1 MHHLIALITEYGL
14 LFVFVNVLASQA
26 GLPLPAVP
34 TLVLTGALLGVGH
47 YSAAALLGVSVVAA
61 LIADSAWYFAGTRIG
76 RPVLRVLCR
85 ISLSPDN
92 CVRQTET
99 IYSRFGAPSLMVAKF
114 IPGFAAV
121 ATALAGAVRTPYLT
135 FLLFDAIGAAL
146 WAGVAIGVGSLFSN
160 TVETLLDTLARLG
173 EVGVGLIV
181 IALAVFV
188 AAKWWDRRRFYNEL
202 RMARIT
208 VPELAKL
215 LDTGSAPM
223 ILDVRSLESQLLDGR
238 IPGAIPVDEKTVEIR
253 IPDSESDREVILYCA
268 CPNEASAARI
278 AKMLKARGFKRV
290 RPLAG
295 GIDAW
300 MQAGYAIEHGDGAAS
315 TVTLQPASAEP

>member
-1 MHHLIALITEYGL
+1 MQHLIALITEYGL
-14 LFVFVNVLASQA
+14 LFVFFNVLVAQA

-47 YSAAALLGVSVVAA
+47 YSAGSLILVAVFAA
-61 LIADSAWYFAGTRIG
+61 LIADTAWYFAGARIG
-76 RPVLRVLCR
+76 RPVLRLMCR
-85 ISLSPDN
+85 ISLSPDT

-99 IYSRFGAPSLMVAKF
+99 IYTRFGAPSLMVAKF

-121 ATALAGAVRTPYLT
+121 ATALSGAVRTPLPT

-146 WAGVAIGVGSLFSN
+146 WAGVAVGIGSFFRN

-173 EVGVGLIV
+173 EIG
-181 IALAVFV
+181 IALVLLALVVFV
-188 AAKWWDRRRFYNEL
+188 ALKWWDRRRFFNEL

-208 VPELAKL
+208 VPELAEML
-215 LDTGSAPM
+215 SAGSAPM
-223 ILDVRSLESQLLDGR
+223 ILDVRSLESQMADGR
-238 IPGAIPVDEKTVEIR
+238 IPGAIAVDEKTIEIR
-253 IPDSESDREVILYCA
+253 IPDAESDREVILYCA

-278 AKMLKARGFKRV
+278 AKMLKARGFTRV

-300 MQAGYAIEHGDGAAS
+300 MQAGYEIEREVDGGPARMV
-315 TVTLQPASAEP
+315 VTGQ